1 MKTSER
7 GLRMFSVGIGRKY
20 WLQMGKADFS
30 CVELLLED
38 ISSHNL
44 VVCL

>member
-20 WLQMGKADFS
+20 WPQMGKVDFTYID
-30 CVELLLED
+30 LLLED
-38 ISSHNL
+38 NSSHNL